1 MKRRTLLILC
11 VAAAALSPAA
21 LTAAPQETLLLRP
34 AVIDLD
40 LIRREA
46 AVFKD
51 VRAQIIK
58 YHEGLQAENKK
69 DEDSLRSESQELAR
83 KRTIL
88 APDAFADE
96 RRQFEQRLEEVQR
109 TVQTRKRGLDEMQED
124 AMRKVGT
131 ALTKVITEMARELG
145 LTLILRKDQTF
156 FVANQLDITAEVL
169 KRLDK
174 AMPTLKI
181 ALPPKAAATGR

>member
-1 MKRRTLLILC
+1 MNRRTLLILC
-11 VAAAALSPAA
+11 VAAAAFFPGGLMAA
-21 LTAAPQETLLLRP
+21 QPETLLLRP

-69 DEDSLRSESQELAR
+69 DEEKLRNESQELAR

-88 APDAFADE
+88 SPDAFADE
-96 RRQFEQRLEEVQR
+96 RRKFEQRLEDVQR
-109 TVQTRKRGLDEMQED
+109 VVQDRKRGLDRVQEE
-124 AMRKVGT
+124 AMRKVGR
-131 ALTKVITEMARELG
+131 ALTRVITDMAKQLR

-156 FVANQLDITAEVL
+156 FVANQLDITGEVL

-174 AMPTLKI
+174 AMPSLK
-181 ALPPKAAATGR
+181 LNPPKTTPKTR